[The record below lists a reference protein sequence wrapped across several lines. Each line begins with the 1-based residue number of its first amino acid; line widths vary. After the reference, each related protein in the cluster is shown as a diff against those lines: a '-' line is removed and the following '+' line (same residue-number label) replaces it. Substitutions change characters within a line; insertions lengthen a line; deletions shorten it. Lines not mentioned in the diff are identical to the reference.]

1 MRFAFLILL
10 ALLALFPAGDARAQ
24 ALSPAFG
31 GGAAHMTAR
40 LEAESM
46 RPAAGQKVTIAI
58 VMTPQSGWHG
68 YWQNPGDAGQALSID
83 WSLPEGASVGTLRY
97 PVPQTLLVAG
107 LMNHVYEARYAVLSD
122 LVVPAGLRAG
132 TRLPIRAQ
140 ARWLV
145 CSDTLCVPESGTLAL
160 DLVVGEGGK
169 AEPENRTRFDDYRRK
184 LPRPLGGQALFAS
197 EGDATVRLAVPYPNG
212 AALSEPHFF
221 PLDEGARSYAG
232 AQRFAR
238 EGDTLFVE
246 VRDFLRPSGAV
257 RGVLRIGPD
266 QGVEIAARPG
276 AVTMPEGDIG
286 AGTAGVSQWRVA
298 ALALVG
304 AILGGLILN
313 IMPCVFPILSLK
325 AMSLLRS
332 GADDRHARAE
342 AWAYTAGVMATCIAL
357 GGIVLAL
364 RAGGTQVGWAFQLQS
379 PLVILLL
386 LVLCLAIA
394 LNLAGAFALAPVS
407 VSGERMTRRGLS
419 GDFWTG
425 ALVAFVATPC
435 TGPFMAAALGSA
447 FVLPVAAA
455 VAVFAGLGLGIALPF
470 LLLAYVPALRS
481 RLPRPG
487 MWMERVQRWLSL
499 PMFVTAAGLLWLLWR
514 QAGVEGLTVGVV
526 VALIFGAALWAIGRS
541 QGRGGRAIL
550 MPVAACLLALAGGAA
565 MLHLRSASG
574 SVAAG
579 GFSEAALTSA
589 RASGRPLFVYFT
601 ADWCL
606 SCKLNEATAIDR
618 DSVRQ
623 AFRQAD
629 VDVLVGDW
637 TNGDPA
643 ITRFLEQHGRSGVP
657 LYLWYPAGGGEPQV
671 LPQILSPDLL
681 VGLARAKS

>member
-10 ALLALFPAGDARAQ
+10 AVLALFPVEGARAQ
-24 ALSPAFG
+24 ALLPALG
-31 GGAAHMTAR
+31 GGQAHMTAR
-40 LEAESM
+40 LEAEST
-46 RPAAGQKVTIAI
+46 RPAAGQKVTVAI
-58 VMTPQSGWHG
+58 VMKPEAGWHG

-83 WSLPEGASVGTLRY
+83 WNLPAGAKVGALRY

-107 LMNHVYEARYAVLSD
+107 LMNHVYEARYAVLAD
-122 LVVPAGLRAG
+122 LEVPAGLRAG

-169 AEPENRTRFDDYRRK
+169 AEPENRARFDDYRRK

-197 EGDATVRLAVPYPNG
+197 EGDATVRLAIPYPKG

-221 PLDEGARSYAG
+221 PLDEGARSYASP
-232 AQRFAR
+232 QRFVR
-238 EGDTLFVE
+238 DGDTLFVE
-246 VRDFLRPSGAV
+246 MRDFLRPARAV
-257 RGVLRIGPD
+257 RGVVRIGPD
-266 QGVEIAARPG
+266 QGIEIAARSG
-276 AVTMPEGDIG
+276 AVAMPDGDIG
-286 AGTAGVSQWRVA
+286 AGAAPGSQWRIV

-332 GADDRHARAE
+332 GAGDRHARAE
-342 AWAYTAGVMATCIAL
+342 AWAYAVGVMTTCVAL
-357 GGIVLAL
+357 GGVVLAL

-394 LNLAGAFALAPVS
+394 LNLAGVFALAPIS

-470 LLLAYVPALRS
+470 LLLAYVPALRAS
-481 RLPRPG
+481 LPRPG
-487 MWMERVQRWLSL
+487 AWMERVQRWLSL
-499 PMFVTAAGLLWLLWR
+499 PMFLTAAGLLWLLWR
-514 QAGVEGLTVGVV
+514 QAGVEGLAVGIV
-526 VALIFGAALWAIGRS
+526 VALICGAALRAI
-541 QGRGGRAIL
+541 GRGGRSAWL
-550 MPVAACLLALAGGAA
+550 PVTACLLALTGGIVA
-565 MLHLRSASG
+565 LHVRSSPTF
-574 SVAAG
+574 VAAG
-579 GFSEAALTSA
+579 GFSEAALASA
-589 RASGRPLFVYFT
+589 RASGKPLFVYFT

-606 SCKLNEATAIDR
+606 SCKVNEAAAIDR
-618 DSVRQ
+618 ESVRQ
-623 AFRQAD
+623 AFRESD
-629 VDVLVGDW
+629 VDVLMGDW

-643 ITRFLEQHGRSGVP
+643 ITRFLEKHGRSGVP
-657 LYLWYPAGGGEPQV
+657 LYLWYPAGGGEPRV

-681 VGLARAKS
+681 IGLAKGA